1 MGFAR
6 MSTLLLAV
14 VLDSPALWHA
24 FVVHD
29 LDYATALTRY
39 LIAVVVAGLMLSLMR
54 WLASEYRRSNDSP
67 KPEAGPVGRGQRAGD
82 RDDADG

>member
-1 MGFAR
+1 MP
-6 MSTLLLAV
+6 TLLLAV

-24 FVVHD
+24 FVVQD

-54 WLASEYRRSNDSP
+54 WLASEYRRSNESA
-67 KPEAGPVGRGQRAGD
+67 KPTEAEPTGHGQRAGD
-82 RDDADG
+82 RDDALKRPE